1 MNQSF
6 QRLEEAG
13 ETELTVYIGYD
24 WREHSC
30 AVMLAESIHRYSSR
44 PVTVIPLIYDDLRC
58 RGHHDRPMDP
68 NGATAFSITR
78 FLTPWLHTAYSNAN
92 RRDAGK
98 WALFMDCDMLITK
111 DIYEIIPRNNDT
123 KPVYVCKHDYT
134 PSTTDKMGGTAQHVY
149 PLKNWSAVMLFDTS
163 FNQNWVLTPDV
174 VNTADP
180 SFLHQFKWMQNL
192 DQIGDLPLE
201 WNYLVDEGLPD
212 EYYGG
217 IDQKFLT
224 EKTLPANVHHTLGS
238 PIFREQ
244 IHCGYS
250 EYWKAEFE
258 RTFGRAYDVDRD
270 VIN

>member
-78 FLTPWLHTAYSNAN
+78 FLTPWLHTGYSNSD
-92 RRDAGK
+92 RGK